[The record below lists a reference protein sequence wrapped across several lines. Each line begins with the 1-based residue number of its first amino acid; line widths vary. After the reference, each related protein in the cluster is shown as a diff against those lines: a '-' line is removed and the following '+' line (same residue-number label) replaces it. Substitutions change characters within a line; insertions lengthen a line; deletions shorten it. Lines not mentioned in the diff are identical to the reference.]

1 MGEEDAFQLLYEGHY
16 RAVKNYLYS
25 LTKNMAEAEDL
36 TQEAFLR
43 YEKKRVSFRGECSEY
58 TMICQIG
65 KNLWKN
71 SLRKMKRLE
80 PMEENASDSRQQ
92 PFEEQLADR
101 EMVLNI
107 HKILHTMPEP
117 YREVFTLRVFGELTF
132 KQIAE
137 VFAKSESWAK
147 MTYYRGKSMIVERL
161 EDGK

>member
-1 MGEEDAFQLLYEGHY
+1 
-16 RAVKNYLYS
+16 LYS
-25 LTKNMAEAEDL
+25 LTKNIAEAEDL

-58 TMICQIG
+58 SMICQIG

-71 SLRKMKRLE
+71 SLRNRKRLE
-80 PMEENASDSRQQ
+80 SMEENAPDNRHQA
-92 PFEEQLADR
+92 FEEQLADR

-117 YREVFTLRVFGELTF
+117 YREVFTLHVFGELTF

-161 EDGK
+161 EGGK